1 MVGLRKRIK
10 GMMLSEMT
18 TVPGASLPVQGLK
31 DHLRLGTGFTED
43 GMQDGLIEAYLRAA
57 IAAVEGRIGK
67 VLLARRFK
75 LVLEDWRTPG
85 EQPLP
90 VAPVSGIVSVTVVD
104 VADVAE
110 AASVVDPGRYR
121 LVPDMHRPKLAALGV
136 LLPVV
141 PMDGRAEVVF
151 DAGFGATWAEVPVD
165 LAQAVMLL
173 AAEYYEIRQPG
184 EGAQPGLPF
193 AVQALIERWRTV
205 RILGGKA

>member
-1 MVGLRKRIK
+1 
-10 GMMLSEMT
+10 MMLTELT
-18 TVPGASLPVQGLK
+18 VVPGASLPVQALK

-67 VLLARRFK
+67 VLLARQYR
-75 LVLEDWRTPG
+75 LTVEDWRGAG

-104 VADVAE
+104 AADVATVV
-110 AASVVDPGRYR
+110 AASRYR
-121 LVPDMHRPKLAALGV
+121 LVPDLHRPKLAAVGV
-136 LLPVV
+136 LLPTV

-151 DAGFGATWAEVPVD
+151 DAGFGTGWGQVPAD
-165 LAQAVMLL
+165 LAQAVILL
-173 AAEYYEIRQPG
+173 AAEYYEVRQGG
-184 EGAQPGLPF
+184 ESREAGLPF

-205 RILGGKA
+205 RVLGGKA

>member
-1 MVGLRKRIK
+1 
-10 GMMLSEMT
+10 MMLKELT
-18 TVPGASLPVQGLK
+18 VVPGASLPVQALK

-57 IAAVEGRIGK
+57 MAAVEGRIGK
-67 VLLARRFK
+67 VLLARQYR
-75 LVLEDWRTPG
+75 LTVEDWRAAG

-104 VADVAE
+104 AANVATVL
-110 AASVVDPGRYR
+110 AASRYR
-121 LVPDMHRPKLAALGV
+121 LVPDLHRPKLASVGV
-136 LLPVV
+136 LLPTV

-151 DAGFGATWAEVPVD
+151 DAGFGTGWGQVPAD
-165 LAQAVMLL
+165 LAQAVILL
-173 AAEYYEIRQPG
+173 AAEYYEVRQVG
-184 EGAQPGLPF
+184 EGREAGLPF